1 MSKQFHNQS
10 LDDLYY
16 MINKIY
22 LDRNFHRDRF
32 STFAHLVEILGG
44 LSLLASDK
52 EKPGVDPRRYIP
64 KAIAWWMA
72 LCGKLGIR
80 SVGDMLWQK
89 FPSVCTYCQLQPHN
103 NDRCKAKK
111 SSSKGPDWKLLT
123 QLGQTNHSKRPRTLA
138 EWQDM
143 FAEIYPVSSVETYPA
158 TIGRFAEELGE
169 LAEALRVAPVSPG
182 YFLSE
187 ASDVFAWL
195 MHLQNL
201 IHSKQQLDFSKRGQ
215 DLTEAFEEA
224 YPGRCRDCS
233 NPICTCPPI
242 LPGTLGRIA
251 HEIPINQGIF
261 MQGGALLTGEEALK
275 LFEIGAR
282 VIKLGER
289 EFPVEVELIR
299 EINKTVKSLKVFA
312 VENKEVAKAL
322 SVDLTTTLDNVR
334 NLVSAHRITQESLD
348 ELVKAIAELP
358 FESRSTLIN
367 YLAGIGSSVW
377 ATALVDTVK
386 HLAG

>member
-1 MSKQFHNQS
+1 MDEK

-32 STFAHLVEILGG
+32 SIFAHLVEILGG
-44 LSLLASDK
+44 LSLLSSGK
-52 EKPGVDPRRYIP
+52 KKVGVNPRSYVP

-72 LCGKLGIR
+72 LCGKVGIR
-80 SVGDMLWQK
+80 SVENMLWQK
-89 FPSVCTYCQLQPHN
+89 FPYVCTYFHLIPHN
-103 NDRCKAKK
+103 NDRCKAIKGK
-111 SSSKGPDWKLLT
+111 SKGPDWGKLT
-123 QLGQTNHSKRPRTLA
+123 EIGQANISKKPSTLA
-138 EWQDM
+138 EWQTM
-143 FAEIYPVSSVETYPA
+143 FAEIYPVTAVEVYPA
-158 TIGRFAEELGE
+158 TIGRFTEELGE
-169 LAEALRVAPVSPG
+169 LAEALRAAPVAPG

-187 ASDVFAWL
+187 GADVFAWL

-201 IHSKQQLDFSKRGQ
+201 IHSEQGLDSLERGKE
-215 DLTEAFEEA
+215 LTEAFVEA

-299 EINKTVKSLKVFA
+299 EINKTVQSLKVFA
-312 VENKEVAKAL
+312 VENKEIAKAL

-348 ELVKAIAELP
+348 ALVKAIAGLP
-358 FESRSTLIN
+358 SESRSTLIN
-367 YLAGIGSSVW
+367 YLANIGSSVW
-377 ATALVDTVK
+377 ATALVDTIK